1 MSDGEQGNVA
11 RNRKWKVTG
20 IEGVFGINPDPIT
33 GGAAPAGWIEER
45 REARRRSRE
54 DHALVTA
61 EDIEAAARALPLLE
75 VARAWVAAPSN
86 QAPQTGV
93 LTLVALRSR
102 QNGMEPEQIPETAR
116 WLEAIRRSLS
126 ARMPLGT
133 RLAVVAPRYKDFS
146 TQATLEAQPR
156 LDPKAVKDV
165 VMKEL
170 RKRFTLD
177 GRAEDAT
184 PRQPGVPVTKRDIAA
199 WLRAIDGVKRVID
212 VHLLDANGKDV
223 PEISVPR
230 NGLPRWNSSGS
241 KFTVRRSGSG
251 STP

>member
-11 RNRKWKVTG
+11 RNRIWKVTG

-93 LTLVALRSR
+93 LTLVVLRSR

-133 RLAVVAPRYKDFS
+133 RLAVAAPRYTDFAA
-146 TQATLEAQPR
+146 QATLEAHPR
-156 LDPKAVKDV
+156 LAPKAVEDA
-165 VMKEL
+165 VMTEL

-184 PRQPGVPVTKRDIAA
+184 PRQPGVPVTKRDLAA
-199 WLRAIDGVKRVID
+199 WLRAIDGVKRVIGL
-212 VHLLDANGKDV
+212 HLLDANGQDV